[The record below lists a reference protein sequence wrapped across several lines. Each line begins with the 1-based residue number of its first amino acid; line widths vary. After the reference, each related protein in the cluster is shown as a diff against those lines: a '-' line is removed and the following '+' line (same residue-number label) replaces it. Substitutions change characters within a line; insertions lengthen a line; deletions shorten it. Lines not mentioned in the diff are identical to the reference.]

1 MSDQKQAFMAET
13 ESHGKGF
20 ILIADDDPAILWLVR
35 TLVESEGFSAV
46 TAMDGKDAYRILKSE
61 RKIIAAI
68 VDIMMPYIQ
77 GTDLVRFM
85 KSDERFKRIPVIM
98 MTAEQSPKLPSKSF
112 SAGAVAFLPKPFT
125 NAQLR
130 SMIRT
135 FAKKPG
141 AEKGK

>member
-1 MSDQKQAFMAET
+1 MDT
-13 ESHGKGF
+13 

-35 TLVESEGFSAV
+35 ALVESEGFCAV
-46 TAMDGKDAYRILKSE
+46 TAMDGKEAYGILKSE

-77 GTDLVRFM
+77 GTELVRFM
-85 KSDERFKRIPVIM
+85 QSDSRFKKIPVIM

-112 SAGAVAFLPKPFT
+112 ASGAVAFLPKPFT

-130 SMIRT
+130 TLLRT
-135 FAKKPG
+135 FAQKSRTEPAK
-141 AEKGK
+141 

>member
-1 MSDQKQAFMAET
+1 MAEPKGK
-13 ESHGKGF
+13 EKGF

-35 TLVESEGFSAV
+35 TLVESEGFSVV

-61 RKIIAAI
+61 RRIIAAI

-77 GTDLVRFM
+77 GTELVRFM
-85 KSDERFKRIPVIM
+85 QSDERFKKIPVIM

-130 SMIRT
+130 AMLRT
-135 FAKKPG
+135 FAQDNSP
-141 AEKGK
+141 